1 MAPWPA
7 RPTCSGAGRESP
19 DRLEDTP
26 MPTMSNRPWTR
37 TIEFHDV
44 ESDDQA
50 HAIVR
55 RIGPH
60 VALALTISGNGD
72 IDVAFDLES
81 AKKIAGALVAA
92 CEARA

>member
-1 MAPWPA
+1 MSSQTGSSQPW
-7 RPTCSGAGRESP
+7 S
-19 DRLEDTP
+19 
-26 MPTMSNRPWTR
+26 R
-37 TIEFHDV
+37 TIEFHDF
-44 ESDDQA
+44 ESVDQA

-81 AKKIAGALVAA
+81 AKKLAGALVAA
-92 CEARA
+92 CEAQG